1 MEYTKTIIKTE
12 KSFLNIHS
20 FNNNKELVKK
30 CVDEIKDKLIDYPEI
45 FVYGKV
51 ARQNR
56 CVGFFSNESIGYYY
70 SGQLAKSIP
79 LSENLTLLLQLIND
93 KFSCNFNGI
102 LVNKYMNGDD
112 SIGAHS
118 DDEKNLSNKGVVAIS
133 YGAVRKFR
141 IRDRT
146 TRKIVTDIP
155 TISNEIIHMGGDFQK
170 EFTHQIPVEK
180 KVKDIRYSFTFRKHD
195 K

>member
-45 FVYGKV
+45 FVYGRV

-79 LSENLTLLLQLIND
+79 LSENLTLLLQIIND

-146 TRKIVTDIP
+146 SRKIVIDIP

>member
-1 MEYTKTIIKTE
+1 
-12 KSFLNIHS
+12 
-20 FNNNKELVKK
+20 
-30 CVDEIKDKLIDYPEI
+30 
-45 FVYGKV
+45 
-51 ARQNR
+51 
-56 CVGFFSNESIGYYY
+56 
-70 SGQLAKSIP
+70 
-79 LSENLTLLLQLIND
+79 
-93 KFSCNFNGI
+93 
-102 LVNKYMNGDD
+102 MNGDD

-118 DDEKNLSNKGVVAIS
+118 DDEKNLGNKGVVAIS

-146 TRKIVTDIP
+146 TRKIVIDIP

-180 KVKDIRYSFTFRKHD
+180 RVKDIRYSFTFRKHD